1 MECFPFI
8 PDHSCPFVSIRRWL
22 LNVTPALV
30 KPLEQHQLEIQR
42 NKESRAAKPLIRKI
56 YADFYDRIVR
66 ELARDVP
73 GAIVEIGSGS
83 GDLKARVPEAI
94 STDLFENPWL
104 DLVADAYRLP
114 FRDGSISNL
123 VLLDVFHHLSR
134 PLAFLHEAERVL
146 AKGARTILFEPY
158 ISWISSVA
166 YGCFHHEPVGWR
178 EPIDCSTEPPEGQN
192 YYAAQGNA
200 TRLFF
205 SEQSSLPARLR
216 VLKKIALSDFTY
228 LLSGGLSKPSLYP
241 SFAYGLLKSL
251 DRGLSSIPSIFAA
264 RSLVVLGRT

>member
-1 MECFPFI
+1 
-8 PDHSCPFVSIRRWL
+8 
-22 LNVTPALV
+22 V

-56 YADFYDRIVR
+56 YADFYDRIVS
-66 ELARDVP
+66 ELARDIP

-94 STDLFENPWL
+94 STDLFQNPWL

-114 FRDGSISNL
+114 FRDNSVSNL
-123 VLLDVFHHLSR
+123 VLLDVFHHLAR
-134 PLAFLHEAERVL
+134 PIAFLHESRRVL
-146 AKGARTILFEPY
+146 AKDGRIIIFEPY
-158 ISWISSVA
+158 ISLTSSLA
-166 YGCFHHEPVGWR
+166 YGCFHHEPIAWK
-178 EPIDCSTEPPEGQN
+178 EPIDLSPEAPEDQT

-205 SEQSSLPARLR
+205 STKPVPPKNLRSLKSVAF
-216 VLKKIALSDFTY
+216 SDFRY

-241 SFAYGLLKSL
+241 AFAYPALKIL
-251 DRGLSSIPSIFAA
+251 DRALSFIPSFFGA
-264 RSLVVLGRT
+264 RCLVVLARS

>member
-1 MECFPFI
+1 
-8 PDHSCPFVSIRRWL
+8 
-22 LNVTPALV
+22 V

-66 ELARDVP
+66 ELARDIP

-114 FRDGSISNL
+114 FRNCSISNL
-123 VLLDVFHHLSR
+123 VLLDVFHHLAR
-134 PLAFLHEAERVL
+134 PVAFLHEAQRVL
-146 AKGARTILFEPY
+146 TKGGRIILFEPY
-158 ISWISSVA
+158 ISWISSIA
-166 YGCFHHEPVGWR
+166 YGCFHHEPIAWKS
-178 EPIDCSTEPPEGQN
+178 PIDLSTEPPLNQT

-205 SEQSSLPARLR
+205 SSTSSLPKNLR
-216 VLKKIALSDFTY
+216 PLKTRALSDFTY

-241 SFAYGLLKSL
+241 AFTYSALKIL
-251 DRGLSSIPSIFAA
+251 DRSLSLIPTLFGA
-264 RSLVVLGRT
+264 RCLVVLSRF